1 MVTNNTDTRFL
12 KDLYVRCH
20 QLAQEINEREDIVS
34 VYEKFGANPESL
46 LEFKSGIFKGNVDID
61 VFSMFSD
68 FSSIKNNEVVH
79 GSKSPLYKFYL
90 LAIDMVKEFLGNG
103 FTNMLTDFSSVAIT
117 WIIIFVIVD
126 KRIKDGT
133 VKEEELLILR
143 LVSLL
148 LGFHIGFLIA
158 AKINSPV
165 LYDLQAYVLDKVRI
179 GTKEEEVPV
188 AEAANDDGVV
198 SIIVITIAAI
208 IGATPRSGLEKPV
221 VSFLKNVNQCKGG
234 VSIIFGLVSKMF
246 KDFLVLVNAPE
257 SFLTFFSCNNVHE
270 SVILFHE
277 RVTDFCV
284 VCKNQEISFN
294 DISLHYHALRADYV
308 TVSKFV
314 TKEDRDSHAYLSEA
328 RKRLETEYFGV
339 RCRHDSLKGSRIE
352 PVGIM
357 LSGRPAT
364 MKSALSNHLANAI
377 NSVTLPDSVMGHF
390 SDNPDMFKYS
400 KGPDKF
406 WDGYSPIAN
415 VTIFDDVFQ
424 ARAVPGG
431 SREDSE
437 AFNVIKTINTA
448 EYALP
453 IAVAENKGTSFFRSP
468 YCIYTSNM
476 ENVNAQEDIHCKDAL
491 RRRFHFWIE
500 VAINSRY
507 SDWIKDR
514 DTVITLFPKDFW
526 VLKVTETVGAEIVER
541 ECNDVEQLLSFIVAK
556 ARVHKERYETSFS
569 SVSGLDVDYMKL
581 RDLYNPTPIESDLDM
596 EDLPVSQGIVSEVK
610 RKWRERL
617 FNPSKHG
624 PFVID
629 EKLKVDDNFVPGY
642 FKASSPFLPYIRE
655 LDDDQ
660 KWNKVIDQV
669 QAATGYDLSRD
680 EIIVIIEK
688 LALEDKHVRQ
698 VAMLKMERYTARSIV
713 TMMVISAVE
722 AREAK
727 GLDVRTGSSYP
738 LLRNVCVDK
747 LLTKVCSVS
756 SILAVLLALKIAGTT
771 VRLFL
776 RMALSFFYGY
786 DADAESGNVDR
797 YVAPGKTKIM
807 GPPRVKVLRKPD
819 SSSQPQG
826 LWEDS
831 YRKNG
836 FNGLGLTRNASS
848 DIVEKIMKKNFF
860 ILYYVDENDS
870 TPEKKRIGHCVNIS
884 SDFYMMP
891 YHFINILH
899 DFYEKPGI
907 DDKKE
912 VHFTVADNSRR
923 FKMKLADFLMG
934 VKHDETFNKKDLCLV
949 QTHQEI
955 TAKGALSYFISDMS
969 PVRKRKKF
977 DISFYTVKQNGDH
990 VTAVLTKSSAS
1001 FKNEVN
1007 IRALWIK
1014 DRSDMVYT
1022 VPDVLEY
1029 PMKTI
1034 YGDCGSIIVI
1044 DDPTV
1049 GHEIVVGMHIA
1060 GHKGTGYC
1068 NIISQED
1075 FAHFKRTYG
1084 TLAFTSE
1091 EELPISVELD
1101 RPVAESGVFPDAE
1114 TLPPFK
1120 TPHNRKTEIIK
1131 SKIYG
1136 KVPIEGRVRTAPA
1149 YLSDFVKNGEVI
1161 SPLGKALSKYNP
1173 EPVAI
1178 NLYKLYQAEKSY
1190 YVKFQSGTRIDRG
1203 VIPLREALHHFGDH
1217 MNTVDSSSSGGWP
1230 LNTIACDDIKKNYY
1244 RSVQT
1249 GNIEMIDFCYNEIDT
1264 LVSKAVK
1271 MYDNHERPAFLY
1283 VDNLKDEIRPLEKV
1297 KEGKTRM
1304 FSGSPFIMLVLFR
1317 MYFGSFMDEFVHANL
1332 DIGSAIGI
1340 NPYGEDWHVLAKK
1353 LLKHSDGDASSECI
1367 GAGDFSAFDCSQQ
1380 VEVLNVIYHLIAT
1393 WYGGSDS
1400 HASYIRSMLWAEIT
1414 SSRHVHDGKVYYWYS
1429 SLPSGNPLTAMVNT
1443 MYNQIAFRYCWIQA
1457 GLDIHDFN
1465 SNVELNAL
1473 GDDNIFSV
1481 SSWYREAFN
1490 ELTLVK
1496 YMKTIGL
1503 TYTTETKG
1511 TAVKAMRRL
1520 TDVGFLKR
1528 KFRYEEK
1535 LARWVG
1541 PIEKSTIANLLDW
1554 TKDKDGDTITVDK
1567 AVSALREL
1575 SLHGKEEYDKICNL
1589 IISAVQE
1596 NVTLE
1601 PPQSGWPLRWID
1613 VLEDTSGIDHTLC

>member
-1 MVTNNTDTRFL
+1 MVTINNDTRFL

-20 QLAQEINEREDIVS
+20 HLAQEINEREDIAAI
-34 VYEKFGANPESL
+34 YEKFGANPESFF
-46 LEFKSGIFKGNVDID
+46 EFRSGIFKGNVDID
-61 VFSMFSD
+61 VFSMFSG
-68 FSSIKNNEVVH
+68 FSSINDGKFDN
-79 GSKSPLYKFYL
+79 GSQNPLFKFYL
-90 LAIDMVKEFLGNG
+90 LAIDMVSEFLGDG

-117 WIIIFVIVD
+117 WIIIFVIVER
-126 KRIKDGT
+126 RIDNGT
-133 VKEEELLILR
+133 VKEEEKLIFR
-143 LVSLL
+143 LMSLL
-148 LGFHIGFLIA
+148 LAFHIGFLIA
-158 AKINSPV
+158 EKVNSPI
-165 LYDLQAYVLDKVRI
+165 LYDLQAYVLSKVCDK
-179 GTKEEEVPV
+179 KENDQTPV
-188 AEAANDDGVV
+188 AEADGEDGIV

-208 IGATPRSGLEKPV
+208 VGATPRSGLEKPV

-246 KDFLVLVNAPE
+246 KDFLISVNAPE
-257 SFLTFFSCNNVHE
+257 SFLTFFRCNSVHE
-270 SVILFHE
+270 SVILFHD
-277 RVTDFCV
+277 RVTSFCV
-284 VCKNQEISFN
+284 VCKNQEVSFN
-294 DISLHYHALRADYV
+294 DISLHYHALRSDFVA
-308 TVSKFV
+308 VSHFV
-314 TKEDRDSHAYLSEA
+314 TKEDRESHAYLSEA
-328 RKRLETEYFGV
+328 RKRLEAEYFGV
-339 RCRHDSLKGSRIE
+339 RCRNDSLKGSRVE

-377 NSVTLPDSVMGHF
+377 NSVTLPESVMRHF
-390 SDNPDMFKYS
+390 LDNPDMFKYS

-500 VAINSRY
+500 VSINSKY
-507 SDWIKDR
+507 SDWLKNR
-514 DTVITLFPKDFW
+514 DTVIKVFPKDFW
-526 VLKVTETVGAEIVER
+526 ILKVTETVGAEIVER
-541 ECNDVEQLLSFIVAK
+541 KCDDIEQLLSFIVAK
-556 ARVHKERYETSFS
+556 ASVHKERYETSFS
-569 SVSGLDVDYMKL
+569 TVSGLDVNYDKL
-581 RDLYNPTPIESDLDM
+581 RKMYNTSSEILM
-596 EDLPVSQGIVSEVK
+596 EDLPVSEGILSNVK
-610 RKWRERL
+610 RQWKERL
-617 FNPSKHG
+617 FKPAKHG

-629 EKLKVDDNFVPGY
+629 ENLKSDKNFMPGY
-642 FKASSPFLPYIRE
+642 FGTTSPVLSMIKE

-660 KWNKVIDQV
+660 KWSKVIDHV
-669 QAATGYDLSRD
+669 HIDTGYYLSRE
-680 EIIVIIEK
+680 EIICIIEK
-688 LALEDKHVRQ
+688 LFLDKTSVH
-698 VAMLKMERYTARSIV
+698 RYHSLRKENYTTRSII
-713 TMMVISAVE
+713 TIMTTSAIE

-727 GLDVRTGSSYP
+727 GLDVRTGSANDLFKSM
-738 LLRNVCVDK
+738 CVDK
-747 LLTKVCSVS
+747 MLAKISSVS
-756 SILAVLLALKIAGTT
+756 SILAVLLALKVTGTT

-776 RMALSFFYGY
+776 RMCLSFFYSY
-786 DADAESGNVDR
+786 DAEAESGNTDR
-797 YVAPGKTKIM
+797 YVAPGKTRMM
-807 GPPRVKVLRKPD
+807 GPPRVKVLRKIET
-819 SSSQPQG
+819 SNQPEG

-831 YRKNG
+831 YRRNG
-836 FNGLGLTRNASS
+836 FAGLGLTRNASS

-860 ILYYVDENDS
+860 ILYYVDENDLD
-870 TPEKKRIGHCVNIS
+870 PQKKRIGHCVNIS

-955 TAKGALSYFISDMS
+955 TAKGALNYFISDLS

-1022 VPDVLEY
+1022 VADVLEY

-1075 FAHFKRTYG
+1075 FAHFKKTYG
-1084 TLAFTSE
+1084 NLAFNSE
-1091 EELPISVELD
+1091 EELPIMSELE

-1114 TLPPFK
+1114 TLPSFK
-1120 TPHNRKTEIIK
+1120 TPHNRKTEIVK

-1136 KVPIEGRVRTAPA
+1136 KVPIEGRIRTAPA
-1149 YLSDFVKNGEVI
+1149 YLSDFVRNGEVI

-1190 YVKFQSGTRIDRG
+1190 FVKFQSGTRIDRD
-1203 VIPLREALHHFGDH
+1203 VVPLREALHHFGDH

-1230 LNTIACDDIKKNYY
+1230 FNTIACEDIKKNYY

-1249 GNIEMIDFCYNEIDT
+1249 GNVEMIDLCYNEIDI
-1264 LVSKAVK
+1264 LVSKAIK
-1271 MYDNHERPAFLY
+1271 MYDNRERPAFLY
-1283 VDNLKDEIRPLEKV
+1283 VDNLKDEIRPFEKV

-1340 NPYGEDWHVLAKK
+1340 NPYGEDWHVLAKR
-1353 LLKHSDGDASSECI
+1353 LLKHSDGDANSECI

-1393 WYGGSDS
+1393 WYGGSDA
-1400 HASYIRSMLWAEIT
+1400 HASHIRSMLWAEIT

-1457 GLDIHDFN
+1457 GLNIHDFN
-1465 SNVELNAL
+1465 SNVELDAL

-1496 YMKTIGL
+1496 LMKTIGL

-1511 TAVKAMRRL
+1511 TAIKAMRKL

-1541 PIEKSTIANLLDW
+1541 PIEKATIANLLDW
-1554 TKDKDGDTITVDK
+1554 TKDKDGDVITVDK

-1575 SLHGKEEYDKICNL
+1575 SLHGKDEYDKVSNL

-1601 PPQSGWPLRWID
+1601 PPQNGWPLRWID
-1613 VLEDTSGIDHTLC
+1613 VLEETSDIIHTFC